1 MILGISGRKQSG
13 KSTAA
18 NIIYGMYLVS
28 FGLCEKAKITHE
40 GKLDVS
46 DLNGDTSYAGVFDPV
61 TADKRNWMVERI
73 FQAVDPALKIYSFAD
88 PLKRLCIDVLGL
100 SHEQCYGTDEQKNTL
115 THLRW
120 EDMPGVLTPSRFDD
134 MTGIIRTPMN
144 GAKCQ
149 WALALDPAG
158 PVNDTWKS
166 IVDQYGIIIHK
177 EGPMTGRQVMEYVG
191 TSVFRKMYSDVW
203 VNATI
208 NQIKRDNSKLAIICD
223 CRFPNEVEAI
233 KSVAGKVVRLTR
245 DPFNSSFSSE
255 SALDPE
261 NYDWKNFDFVIDNK
275 ESDISQQGEE
285 IKRILESLT

>member
-46 DLNGDTSYAGVFDPV
+46 DLNGDTSYAGLFDPV

-88 PLKRLCIDVLGL
+88 PLKRLCIDILGL

-120 EDMPGVLTPSRFDD
+120 EDMPGVTCLPDAEWISIFDSNYD
-134 MTGIIRTPMN
+134 DNRINNT
-144 GAKCQ
+144 CQ
-149 WALALDPAG
+149 QLGLHYH
-158 PVNDTWKS
+158 KS
-166 IVDQYGIIIHK
+166 GF
-177 EGPMTGRQVMEYVG
+177 MTGRQVMEYVG
-191 TSVFRKMYSDVW
+191 TSIFRKMYSDVW

-233 KSVAGKVVRLTR
+233 KNVEGKVVRLTR

-261 NYDWKNFDFVIDNK
+261 NYDWNNFDFVIDNK